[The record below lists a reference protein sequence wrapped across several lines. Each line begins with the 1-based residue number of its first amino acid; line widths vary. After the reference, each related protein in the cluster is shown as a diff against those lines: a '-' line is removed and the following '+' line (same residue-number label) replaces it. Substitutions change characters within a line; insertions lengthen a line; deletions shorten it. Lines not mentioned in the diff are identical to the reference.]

1 MKIEN
6 LYFDMQEHNNIIYTC
21 DMLRLKTYIDIDI
34 WRKLEF
40 RLETF
45 YKDKIFY
52 WVGQRI
58 QDFHY
63 NYRVE
68 VGDCKKIYIGFHHN
82 NERIEDNHNL
92 YNLTIEFNPNK
103 VRDNILLMYILD
115 MSSDWVIKSYD
126 LAFDLKINILD
137 ILYDLSGRHNEKIFN
152 NGFDDKTI
160 YLGEGN
166 CRIKIYN
173 KKLESCLDI
182 LNDMTR
188 VEISRQIEDF
198 PIKKIKTF
206 QYDNNFPILYTNN
219 HIFSFSDYNDKTLLA
234 ILFAVQNGYPLRDI
248 SKTYRKKIKE
258 LFEGGDRIKFD
269 NKTATQT
276 IKQIIYKYFVRIGA
290 KQIIF

>member
-1 MKIEN
+1 MKIED
-6 LYFDMQEHNNIIYTC
+6 LYFNMQEHNNIIYTC
-21 DMLRLKTYIDIDI
+21 DMLRLKTYIDVDK

-52 WVGQRI
+52 WVGQKK

-63 NYRVE
+63 NYKVDVAE
-68 VGDCKKIYIGFHHN
+68 GSKIYIAFHHN
-82 NERIEDNHNL
+82 NEKIEDNHNL

-103 VRDNILLMYILD
+103 VKTNILLFYILD
-115 MSSDWVIKSYD
+115 LSADWYIKSYD

-137 ILYDLSGRHNEKIFN
+137 LIHDLSGRHTEKIFS

-173 KKLESCLDI
+173 KKRESNLDI
-182 LNDMTR
+182 MSDLTR
-188 VEISRQIEDF
+188 IEISRQLEDF
-198 PIKKIKTF
+198 PIKNIKIF

-219 HIFSFSDYNDKTLLA
+219 HIFTFSDYNDKTLLVHLYA
-234 ILFAVQNGYPLRDI
+234 AQNGYPLRDM

-258 LFEGGDRIKFD
+258 LLEGGDSIKFD
-269 NKTATQT
+269 NRTATQT